1 MISNYFKIAFR
12 KIRQH
17 RLYAAINILG
27 LTVGIGAALLLLSW
41 TWSEVEMD
49 RFHKK
54 GDRLFQVL
62 NTFKFDGKFR
72 TNEHNPYLLV
82 NEFMENY
89 PEVEAATAI
98 RSTAFA
104 FELGEERSLEDGI
117 YTDSSFFEMFSYPL
131 LAGDYKPIYN
141 SRYRIAISAKLAEKI
156 FGHKDYYAMIKKT
169 IRIYQDRTYEL
180 VAIFENPPK
189 NSSQQFDFVFDIDD
203 HYINNPSQKRWNL
216 YNEPVFVLLRDGVDK
231 KDFQEKIEK
240 IIPFSEEE
248 TAEEKTT
255 LQLQSYADNYLY
267 GRFENGK
274 VAGGR
279 IDYIKMILFAAFLL
293 LSIACINFVN
303 LTTARS
309 ARQAKEVGVRK
320 VIGATR
326 KSLIIQYLSEA
337 FLTVIFATILA
348 IMLTEFSFGYFAQ
361 VTGRELSF
369 EYNHPIFWTII
380 LGMILLTSL
389 LSGAY
394 PAFFLSSIGIQ
405 KVLKNKST
413 VKGGNL
419 RKGLVVLQFTASIML
434 ILGALTVKKQ
444 INYVQNKN
452 TGINRSHIFSFKMYQ
467 QMYRNQD
474 AFIQEV
480 RQVRGIKNFSRLH
493 TSPIEVNN
501 TIVGLKVNHQE
512 KESEESSF
520 SVVVTDHNFKE
531 LFNTRLTMGEDFV
544 DFGDR
549 DTTTYMV
556 NEAMVEAFGWENPIG
571 IHLKAWGKSGTIV
584 GVVENFNF
592 RSVHHE
598 ITPLLLV
605 NRPDETNFMYI
616 ETEPGQDAIVLAGL
630 KDIHKKFAPAFP
642 FEYKFLDEQYDK
654 LYANEKYT
662 GMLAGWFAIIAVLL
676 SCLGLL
682 GLIAF
687 LAEQKSKEIGI
698 RKVLGAS
705 IGNIIQLLSK
715 EFVQLILLAIILGIP
730 IAYYFLNQWLGGF
743 AYATTLNWSTILLA
757 VGILFI
763 MMVITVGFQSVRAAT
778 GNPVEVLKNE

>member
-17 RLYAAINILG
+17 RLYSSINILG

-54 GDRLFQVL
+54 GDLLYQVL
-62 NTFKFDGKFR
+62 STYKFD
-72 TNEHNPYLLV
+72 NEVTTMESNPYLLV
-82 NEFMENY
+82 NEFSENY
-89 PEVEAATAI
+89 PEVEAVTAI
-98 RSTAFA
+98 RSTNFA

-117 YTDSSFFEMFSYPL
+117 YTDSSFFKMFSYPL
-131 LAGDYKPIYN
+131 LAGDYKPVYN
-141 SRYRIAISAKLAEKI
+141 SKYRIAISARLAEKI
-156 FGHKDYYAMIKKT
+156 FGHQDYYAMVGKT
-169 IRIYQDRTYEL
+169 IKIYQNRTYEL

-203 HYINNPSQKRWNL
+203 HYLNNPNQKKWYI
-216 YNEPVFVLLRDGVDK
+216 YNESVFVLLRDGVDK
-231 KDFQEKIEK
+231 NAFQEKTSG
-240 IIPFSEEE
+240 IIPLAEGESEEE
-248 TAEEKTT
+248 KTS
-255 LQLQSYADNYLY
+255 LQLQSYADHYLY
-267 GRFENGK
+267 GRFENGV

-293 LSIACINFVN
+293 LSIACINFIN
-303 LTTARS
+303 LTTARA
-309 ARQAKEVGVRK
+309 ARQAKEIGVRK
-320 VIGATR
+320 VIGATK
-326 KSLIIQYLSEA
+326 KSLVIQFLAEA
-337 FLTVIFATILA
+337 FLTTIFATFLA
-348 IMLTEFSFGYFAQ
+348 VMLTEFSFGYFAQ

-369 EYNHPIFWTII
+369 AYTDPTFWSTIFGI
-380 LGMILLTSL
+380 ILLTGF

-394 PAFFLSSIGIQ
+394 PAFFLSNMGIQ
-405 KVLKNKST
+405 KILKNKSSI
-413 VKGGNL
+413 KGGNL

-452 TGINRSHIFSFKMYQ
+452 TGINRSHILSFEMYQ
-467 QMYRNQD
+467 QMYKNQD
-474 AFIQEV
+474 AFIQEI
-480 RQVRGIKNFSRLH
+480 RQIPGIKSFSRLH

-501 TIVGLKVNHQE
+501 TVIGLTINHQG
-512 KESEESSF
+512 KEEDKTAF
-520 SVVVTDHNFKE
+520 SVVVTDHNFKS
-531 LFNTRLTMGEDFV
+531 LFDTQLTMGEDFV
-544 DFGDR
+544 DFKGR
-549 DTTTYMV
+549 DTTTFMV
-556 NEAMVEAFGWENPIG
+556 NEAMVQAFGWEDPIG
-571 IHLKAWGKSGTIV
+571 MHLQAWGRSGTIV

-598 ITPLLLV
+598 ITPLLLI
-605 NRPDETNFMYI
+605 NRPDDTNFMYL
-616 ETEPGQDAIVLAGL
+616 ETKPGQDAVVLAGL

-642 FEYKFLDEQYDK
+642 FEYKFLDEQYAK

-730 IAYYFLNQWLGGF
+730 IAYYFLNQWLVGF

-757 VGILFI
+757 VGILF
-763 MMVITVGFQSVRAAT
+763 MMMILTVGFQSIRAAM

>member
-49 RFHKK
+49 RFHEN
-54 GDRLFQVL
+54 GDRLYQAL
-62 NTFKFDGKFR
+62 STYKFDGKIN
-72 TNEHNPYLLV
+72 TVEQNPYLLV
-82 NEFMENY
+82 GTLSENY
-89 PEVEAATAI
+89 PEVAGATAI
-98 RSTAFA
+98 KPTKFA
-104 FELGEERSLEDGI
+104 FELGEERSLEKGI
-117 YTDSSFFEMFSYPL
+117 YTDSSFFEIFSYPL
-131 LAGDYKPIYN
+131 LAGDYRPIYKE
-141 SRYRIAISAKLAEKI
+141 RYRIAISATLAEKVY
-156 FGHKDYYAMIKKT
+156 GHQDYYAMVGNTLNIW
-169 IRIYQDRTYEL
+169 QNRTYEV
-180 VAIFENPPK
+180 VAIFKNPPA
-189 NSSQQFDFVFDIDD
+189 NSSEQFNFVFDIAD
-203 HYINNPSQKRWNL
+203 HYLNNPNQKHWFS
-216 YNEPVFVLLRDGVDK
+216 YNERVFVLLRDGVDK
-231 KDFQEKIEK
+231 EAFQKKIANILPLSNRET
-240 IIPFSEEE
+240 EEDR
-248 TAEEKTT
+248 TT
-255 LQLQSYADNYLY
+255 LQLQPYADHYLY

-303 LTTARS
+303 LTTARA

-326 KSLIIQYLSEA
+326 KSLIIQYLAEA
-337 FLTVIFATILA
+337 FLTVIFATVLA
-348 IMLTEFSFGYFAQ
+348 VMLTEFSFGYFTQ
-361 VTGRELSF
+361 ETGRELSF
-369 EYNHPIFWTII
+369 AYDHPVFWTII
-380 LGMILLTSL
+380 LGIILLTGI

-394 PAFFLSSIGIQ
+394 PAFFLSGIGIQ
-405 KVLKNKST
+405 KVLKNKSAI
-413 VKGGNL
+413 KGGNL
-419 RKGLVVLQFTASIML
+419 RKALVVLQFTASIIL
-434 ILGALTVKKQ
+434 VLGALTVQKQ
-444 INYVQNKN
+444 IDYVQNKN
-452 TGINRSHIFSFKMYQ
+452 IGINRSHILSFQMYQ
-467 QMYRNQD
+467 QMYQNQD
-474 AFIQEV
+474 AFVQEIQKIPGV
-480 RQVRGIKNFSRLH
+480 RSFSRLH

-501 TIVGLKVNHQE
+501 KLVGLKINHQE
-512 KESEESSF
+512 EKSEASTF
-520 SVVVTDHNFKE
+520 SVVATDHNFREVFKP
-531 LFNTRLTMGEDFV
+531 RLVAGQDFV

-556 NEAMVEAFGWENPIG
+556 NEAMVQAFGWENPIG
-571 IHLKAWGKSGTIV
+571 THLQVWGKSGTVV

-598 ITPLLLV
+598 ITPLILV
-605 NRPDETNFMYI
+605 NRPDETNFVYV
-616 ETEPGQDAIVLAGL
+616 ETVPGEDAAVLAGL
-630 KDIHKKFAPAFP
+630 EKIHKKFAPAFP
-642 FEYKFLDEQYDK
+642 FEYKFLDEQYAQ
-654 LYANEKYT
+654 LYANEKNT

-730 IAYYFLNQWLGGF
+730 VAYYFLNQWLEGF
-743 AYATTLNWSTILLA
+743 AYATTLSWSTILLA
-757 VGILFI
+757 IGILFI
-763 MMVITVGFQSVRAAT
+763 MMVITVGFQSIRAAT

>member
-12 KIRQH
+12 KIRQN
-17 RLYAAINILG
+17 RLYSAINILG

-49 RFHKK
+49 RFHEK
-54 GDRLFQVL
+54 GERLYQVL
-62 NTFKFDGKFR
+62 NTFKFNGNFS
-72 TNEHNPYLLV
+72 TNEYNPYLLV

-89 PEVEAATAI
+89 PEVDAATAI
-98 RSTAFA
+98 KSTEFA
-104 FELGEERSLEDGI
+104 FELGEERSLENGI

-141 SRYRIAISAKLAEKI
+141 SRYRIAISARLAEKL
-156 FGHKDYYAMIKKT
+156 FGHQDYYAMVGKT
-169 IRIYQDRTYEL
+169 IRVYQNRSYEL
-180 VAIFENPPK
+180 AAIFKNPPA
-189 NSSQQFDFVFDIDD
+189 NSSRQFNFVFDIAD
-203 HYINNPSQKRWNL
+203 HYLNNPSQKRWNL
-216 YNEPVFVLLRDGVDK
+216 YNQPVFVLLRDGVK
-231 KDFQEKIEK
+231 KEIFQEKIAK
-240 IIPFSEEE
+240 VIPLSEDSPEE
-248 TAEEKTT
+248 DRTI
-255 LQLQSYADNYLY
+255 LQLQPYADHYLY
-267 GRFENGK
+267 GRFENGV

-293 LSIACINFVN
+293 LSIACINFIN
-303 LTTARS
+303 LTTAR
-309 ARQAKEVGVRK
+309 ATRQAKEVGVRK

-326 KSLIIQYLSEA
+326 KGLIIQFLAEA
-337 FLTVIFATILA
+337 FLTTIFATFLA
-348 IMLTEFSFGYFAQ
+348 VMLTEFSFGYFAQ
-361 VTGRELSF
+361 ETGRELSF
-369 EYNHPIFWTII
+369 AYSDPIFWMII
-380 LGMILLTSL
+380 FGIILLTGI

-405 KVLKNKST
+405 KVLKDKLT
-413 VKGGNL
+413 LKGGNL
-419 RKGLVVLQFTASIML
+419 RKGLVVLQFTASIIL
-434 ILGALTVKKQ
+434 ILGALTVQKQ
-444 INYVQNKN
+444 INYIQNKN
-452 TGINRSHIFSFKMYQ
+452 TGIKRSHIFSFEMYQ

-474 AFIQEV
+474 AFVQEIQ
-480 RQVRGIKNFSRLH
+480 QIPGIKSFSRLH
-493 TSPIEVNN
+493 TSPIKVNN
-501 TIVGLKVNHQE
+501 NVVGLKINHQ
-512 KESEESSF
+512 KKQEEETVF

-531 LFNTRLTMGEDFV
+531 LFDTRLTMGQDFV
-544 DFGDR
+544 DFRGR
-549 DTTTYMV
+549 DTTTYLV
-556 NEAMVEAFGWENPIG
+556 NEAMVQAFGWENPIG
-571 IHLKAWGKSGTIV
+571 MHLQAWGRSGTIV

-598 ITPLLLV
+598 ITPLLLI
-605 NRPDETNFMYI
+605 NRPDDTNFMYI
-616 ETEPGQDAIVLAGL
+616 ETIPGEDAAVLASL
-630 KDIHKKFAPAFP
+630 ETIHKKFAPAFP
-642 FEYKFLDEQYDK
+642 FEYKFLDEQYAK

-715 EFVQLILLAIILGIP
+715 EFVQLILVAIILGIP
-730 IAYYFLNQWLGGF
+730 IAYYFLNQWLEEF
-743 AYATTLNWSTILLA
+743 AYATTLSWSTILLA

>member
-1 MISNYFKIAFR
+1 MITNYFKIAFR

-17 RLYAAINILG
+17 RLYSTINILG
-27 LTVGIGAALLLLSW
+27 LTVGVGAALLLLSW

-49 RFHKK
+49 RFHENR
-54 GDRLFQVL
+54 DRLYQIFSTFQ
-62 NTFKFDGKFR
+62 FDGKLD
-72 TNEHNPYLLV
+72 TGPQNPYLLV
-82 NEFMENY
+82 GTLAENY
-89 PEVEAATAI
+89 PEVAGATAI
-98 RSTAFA
+98 KSTEFA
-104 FELGEERSLEDGI
+104 FELGEERSLEKGI
-117 YTDSSFFEMFSYPL
+117 YTDSSFFEIFSYPL
-131 LAGDYKPIYN
+131 LAGDYRPIYKE
-141 SRYRIAISAKLAEKI
+141 RYRIAISATLAEKV
-156 FGHKDYYAMIKKT
+156 FGHQDYYAMVGNT
-169 IRIYQDRTYEL
+169 LRIWQNRTYEV
-180 VAIFENPPK
+180 VAIFENPPA
-189 NSSQQFDFVFDIDD
+189 NSSQQFNFVFDISD
-203 HYINNPSQKRWNL
+203 HYLNNPSQKRWNL
-216 YNEPVFVLLRDGVDK
+216 YNEKVFVLLRDGVNK
-231 KDFQEKIEK
+231 NNFQEKIAS
-240 IIPFSEEE
+240 IIPLEQGETEEE
-248 TAEEKTT
+248 RTT

-279 IDYIKMILFAAFLL
+279 IDYLKMILFAAFLL

-303 LTTARS
+303 LTTAR
-309 ARQAKEVGVRK
+309 ATRQAKEVGVRK

-326 KSLIIQYLSEA
+326 KSLIIQFLAEA

-348 IMLTEFSFGYFAQ
+348 VMLTEFSFGYFAQ

-369 EYNHPIFWTII
+369 AYGQPAFWAII
-380 LGMILLTSL
+380 VEIVLVTGI

-405 KVLKNKST
+405 KVLKNKSA

-419 RKGLVVLQFTASIML
+419 RKALVVLQFTASIML
-434 ILGALTVKKQ
+434 VLGALTVKKQ
-444 INYVQNKN
+444 IDYVQNKN
-452 TGINRSHIFSFKMYQ
+452 IGINRSHILSFQMYQ
-467 QMYRNQD
+467 QMYKNQN
-474 AFIQEV
+474 AFVQEIQKIP
-480 RQVRGIKNFSRLH
+480 GLKNFSRLH

-501 TIVGLKVNHQE
+501 KIIGLKINHQE
-512 KESEESSF
+512 EESEASTF
-520 SVVVTDHNFKE
+520 SVVVTDHNFREVFKP
-531 LFNTRLTMGEDFV
+531 RLIAGEDFV

-549 DTTTYMV
+549 DTTTYMI
-556 NEAMVEAFGWENPIG
+556 NEAMAQAFGWENPIG
-571 IHLKAWGKSGTIV
+571 MHLETWGTSGTIV

-598 ITPLLLV
+598 ITPLILV
-605 NRPDETNFMYI
+605 NRPDETNFVYV
-616 ETEPGQDAIVLAGL
+616 ETLPGEDAAVLAGL
-630 KDIHKKFAPAFP
+630 EKIHKKFAPAFP
-642 FEYKFLDEQYDK
+642 FEYKFMDEQYAQ
-654 LYANEKYT
+654 LYANEKHT

-715 EFVQLILLAIILGIP
+715 EFVQLIALAILLGIP
-730 IAYYFLNQWLGGF
+730 VAYYFLNQWLQGF
-743 AYATTLNWSTILLA
+743 AYATTLSWSTILLA